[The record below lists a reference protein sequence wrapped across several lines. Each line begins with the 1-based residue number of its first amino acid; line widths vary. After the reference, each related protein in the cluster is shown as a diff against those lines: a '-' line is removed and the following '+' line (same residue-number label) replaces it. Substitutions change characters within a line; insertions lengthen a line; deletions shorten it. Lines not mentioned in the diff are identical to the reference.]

1 MHRTPFCPPPVVNDK
16 AVTVTAPA
24 ASGQGV
30 GTLSLTEDCV
40 VPVFTRSNV
49 LKFIREIQGLEGFH
63 GIEELVLSHGF
74 NAAVNDPGMV
84 LNPGFHALAAECD
97 SAFLQ
102 HLRDFF
108 VVLSGFRVGYEGGSH
123 LFVPESEKSILR
135 YRLKYAA
142 RTFEPVRRSPVVPL
156 THAHYFDCESVQVVG

>member
-1 MHRTPFCPPPVVNDK
+1 MEWALNGCRPPLHLNN
-16 AVTVTAPA
+16 PA
-24 ASGQGV
+24 
-30 GTLSLTEDCV
+30 
-40 VPVFTRSNV
+40 
-49 LKFIREIQGLEGFH
+49 
-63 GIEELVLSHGF
+63 
-74 NAAVNDPGMV
+74 
-84 LNPGFHALAAECD
+84 FHALAAECD

-142 RTFEPVRRSPVVPL
+142 RTFEPVRRSNLDLSGRLVKKGAVVSWHGYRFHVSKVRMGTCYPVFSPVDDRRF
-156 THAHYFDCESVQVVG
+156 FDCESVQVVG